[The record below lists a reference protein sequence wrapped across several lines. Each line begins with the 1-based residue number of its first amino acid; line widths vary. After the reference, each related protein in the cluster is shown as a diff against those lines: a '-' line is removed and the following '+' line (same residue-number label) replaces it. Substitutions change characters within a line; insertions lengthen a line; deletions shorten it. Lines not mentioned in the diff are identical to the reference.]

1 MILALDHVEKH
12 YGHFS
17 LDASL
22 AVREGCVTG
31 LIGQNGAGKSTTFK
45 AILGLIFEDG
55 GRVEIFGKPKKELSL
70 TDREK
75 IGVVLGESG
84 FNEELTIR
92 QVAGILRGFY
102 RKFDRERFLSQ
113 CRKYQLPQDRR
124 LKEFSTG
131 MKARLKVVAS
141 TSYGAQLLI
150 LDEPT
155 AGLDVVARD
164 AVLDLLRAYMEED
177 ADRSILISSHISGD
191 LEGLCDDLYM
201 IHEGKMLLHEDTDV
215 LLGSYGIIKAD
226 ENQYR
231 QLDKEY
237 LLRAKHTGFGWECL
251 TAHRDFY
258 MENYPNLVV
267 EKGTIDGVITL
278 MTGGTDA
285 PCGDAFKA
293 MGPERE
299 EV

>member
-1 MILALDHVEKH
+1 MKLIIGTPQAEALMAEAVAAVAVYIQRLIRIDDLLQLIHKLRNSHGILERAALREAEIRKAVRDFVDH
-12 YGHFS
+12 YG
-17 LDASL
+17 
-22 AVREGCVTG
+22 ETG
-31 LIGQNGAGKSTTFK
+31 RTMLWIMTDMT
-45 AILGLIFEDG
+45 D
-55 GRVEIFGKPKKELSL
+55 PK
-70 TDREK
+70 
-75 IGVVLGESG
+75 
-84 FNEELTIR
+84 
-92 QVAGILRGFY
+92 Q
-102 RKFDRERFLSQ
+102 
-113 CRKYQLPQDRR
+113 
-124 LKEFSTG
+124 
-131 MKARLKVVAS
+131 
-141 TSYGAQLLI
+141 
-150 LDEPT
+150 
-155 AGLDVVARD
+155 DVVARD

>member
-1 MILALDHVEKH
+1 MLALDHVEKH

-131 MKARLKVVAS
+131 MKARLKVVAA

>member
-31 LIGQNGAGKSTTFK
+31 LIGQNGARKSTTFK

-131 MKARLKVVAS
+131 MKARLKVVAA

>member
-1 MILALDHVEKH
+1 
-12 YGHFS
+12 
-17 LDASL
+17 
-22 AVREGCVTG
+22 
-31 LIGQNGAGKSTTFK
+31 
-45 AILGLIFEDG
+45 
-55 GRVEIFGKPKKELSL
+55 
-70 TDREK
+70 
-75 IGVVLGESG
+75 
-84 FNEELTIR
+84 
-92 QVAGILRGFY
+92 
-102 RKFDRERFLSQ
+102 
-113 CRKYQLPQDRR
+113 
-124 LKEFSTG
+124 
-131 MKARLKVVAS
+131 MKARLKVVAA